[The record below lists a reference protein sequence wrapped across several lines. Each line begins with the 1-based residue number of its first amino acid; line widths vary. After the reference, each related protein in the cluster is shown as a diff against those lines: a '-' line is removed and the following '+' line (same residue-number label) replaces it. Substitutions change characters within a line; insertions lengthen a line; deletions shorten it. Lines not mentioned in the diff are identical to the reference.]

1 MKVTG
6 SRDIRLDILRVISMT
21 MIVFMHAP
29 LPGSAPGY
37 VLSGLSYLTA
47 PGLVLFF
54 MISGALLLGNSLST
68 KEFLKRRLTKVVF
81 PTLFWS
87 FFYLAY
93 TTVVGHGFDS
103 KELLMDV
110 LSIPFSAQGHG
121 VLWFMYAL
129 VGLYLLTPILS
140 RWLKNAS
147 KQEVEFYLLLW
158 TITLVYPYLKLILKI
173 NESDSGI
180 LYYFTGYAGYF
191 LLGYYLYHFY
201 RFKLWHIVAALVA
214 YVLVPAILYGGH
226 FEFDFY
232 SMLWYL
238 SLPVA
243 SMALVWFVLINKLP
257 RFQNMALVMASKLSF
272 GVYFVHV
279 FVLRAV
285 LWHVDL
291 ICKLPGIL
299 QILVLSLSTLAI
311 SYFVS
316 WLISKLPFS
325 KYIIGV

>member
-191 LLGYYLYHFY
+191 LF
-201 RFKLWHIVAALVA
+201 
-214 YVLVPAILYGGH
+214 VP
-226 FEFDFY
+226 F
-232 SMLWYL
+232 L
-238 SLPVA
+238 SV
-243 SMALVWFVLINKLP
+243 
-257 RFQNMALVMASKLSF
+257 
-272 GVYFVHV
+272 
-279 FVLRAV
+279 
-285 LWHVDL
+285 
-291 ICKLPGIL
+291 
-299 QILVLSLSTLAI
+299 
-311 SYFVS
+311 
-316 WLISKLPFS
+316 
-325 KYIIGV
+325 

>member
-1 MKVTG
+1 MNTNK
-6 SRDIRLDILRVISMT
+6 RDIRLDILRVISIT
-21 MIVFMHAP
+21 MIVLMHAP
-29 LPGSAPGY
+29 RPGSAPGF

-54 MISGALLLGNSLST
+54 MISGALLLGNTLPT
-68 KEFLKRRLTKVVF
+68 KDFLKRRLSKVVF
-81 PTLFWS
+81 PTLFWT

-93 TTVVGHGFDS
+93 TTVSSHGFDT
-103 KELLMDV
+103 KEMLINV

-121 VLWFMYAL
+121 VLWFMYTL

-140 RWLKNAS
+140 KWLKKAS
-147 KQEVEFYLLLW
+147 KQDVEFYLLLW
-158 TITLVYPYLKLILKI
+158 TITLVYPYLKLMLKI
-173 NESDSGI
+173 NESESGI

-191 LLGYYLYHFY
+191 LLGYYLYHYY
-201 RFKLWHIVAALVA
+201 RFKVWHIVAAIAV
-214 YVLVPAILYGGH
+214 YVIIPAVLYGGH

-243 SMALVWFVLINKLP
+243 SMASVWFVLINKLP
-257 RFQNMALVMASKLSF
+257 KFQNMALAKASKLSF
-272 GVYFVHV
+272 GIYFVHV
-279 FVLRAV
+279 FILREV
-285 LWHVDL
+285 LWHVDM
-291 ICKLPGIL
+291 ICELSGIT
-299 QILVLSLSTLAI
+299 QILVLSFSTLAI